1 MKSMFLYEAIERWK
15 VCVYMRLWG
24 DEKYVFI

>member
-1 MKSMFLYEAIERWK
+1 MKSIFLYEAIEIWK
-15 VCVYMRLWG
+15 VCVYMRLLR